1 MAEQTDIIVTFEKK
15 EYHVPVGFTVE
26 EFVDSL
32 ATTNPKAATAKLIK
46 DGDGKYTLKPVYQ
59 DKG

>member
-1 MAEQTDIIVTFEKK
+1 MTQQTDITVKFEGR
-15 EYHVPVGFTVE
+15 EYHVPVGFTAE

-32 ATTNPKAATAKLIK
+32 AATNPKAATAKLIK
-46 DGDGKYTLKPVYQ
+46 DGEGRYSLKPTYQ

>member
-1 MAEQTDIIVTFEKK
+1 MAEKTDIIVKFENK
-15 EYHVPVGFTVE
+15 EYSVPIGFTAE

-32 ATTNPKAATAKLIK
+32 AATNPKAATAKLIK
-46 DGDGKYTLKPVYQ
+46 DGPGIYTLKPEYK